1 MNITEMIESLQY
13 LRSVVGSYATVH
25 VVIDSKRHEFE
36 ISSINSR
43 VEISPIS
50 MKTNDDLKRLAQ
62 REMQ

>member
-13 LRSVVGSYATVH
+13 LQFVVGSHAPIH
-25 VVIDSKRHEFE
+25 VVIDGKLHDLE

-43 VEISPIS
+43 VEISPIFS
-50 MKTNDDLKRLAQ
+50 NNNDDLKRFAQ